1 MGHKKSPT
9 PLQTNNSM
17 AEAVINGK
25 VQSKQT
31 KAMDMQFHWLQDQE
45 CQQQFC
51 INWKPGKV
59 NYADYW
65 MKHHPATHH
74 QNMRKEFLTP
84 HIILEMLRIEQQT
97 HAARAA

>member
-1 MGHKKSPT
+1 M
-9 PLQTNNSM
+9 
-17 AEAVINGK
+17 
-25 VQSKQT
+25 
-31 KAMDMQFHWLQDQE
+31 KAMDMQFHWLRDQE

-51 INWKPGKV
+51 IYWQPGKV

-65 MKHHPATHH
+65 MKHHPATHQ
-74 QNMRKEFLTP
+74 QNMCKEFLMP

>member
-1 MGHKKSPT
+1 
-9 PLQTNNSM
+9 
-17 AEAVINGK
+17 
-25 VQSKQT
+25 
-31 KAMDMQFHWLQDQE
+31 MDMQFHWLQDQE
-45 CQQQFC
+45 CQQQFRTY
-51 INWKPGKV
+51 WRPGKV

-65 MKHHPATHH
+65 TKHHPATHH